1 MHCVVVGG
9 GLAGLASA
17 VWLSEAGQR
26 VTLLERRGSL
36 GGRTIPMP
44 LAAVDDIPDNGQHVF
59 ASGYTDLMRYLESVG
74 TREHVE
80 FPGHMTFRMP
90 GGAPAGR
97 RSAD

>member
-36 GGRTIPMP
+36 GGRTISMP
-44 LAAVDDIPDNGQHVF
+44 LHAVDDVPVIGD
-59 ASGYTDLMRYLESVG
+59 VG
-74 TREHVE
+74 EFEALHGLPQRRVE
-80 FPGHMTFRMP
+80 RVV
-90 GGAPAGR
+90 
-97 RSAD
+97 